1 VTAAG
6 TGPNGHVRDLAPD
19 MAFMDGRP
27 VTDLLH
33 LARRGRSTIA
43 STVRFGH
50 VRDLAR
56 GMAGTDTSERAE
68 A

>member
-19 MAFMDGRP
+19 VAFSDGRL

-33 LARRGRSTIA
+33 LARGGRSAIR

-56 GMAGTDTSERAE
+56 GTAETDTSERAD